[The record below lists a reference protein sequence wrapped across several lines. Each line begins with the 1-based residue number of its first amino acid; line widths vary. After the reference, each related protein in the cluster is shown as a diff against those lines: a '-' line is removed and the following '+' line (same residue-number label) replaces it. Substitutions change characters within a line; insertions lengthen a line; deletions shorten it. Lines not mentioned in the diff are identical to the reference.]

1 MTTPLARRLA
11 IALVASLAINLFLGG
26 MATSRWLFH
35 APPGAHDDAGPDGIG
50 HFNRRAAHKA
60 LDPDTRRRVEA
71 VWRDRIDDIRPRI
84 RAARKARHD
93 VMRELMAEPIDATA
107 LEAAYAALR
116 ARTDE
121 AQTAVH
127 GVLAEVAQMLPP
139 DQRRRFFRAG
149 LKRRDRKHAG
159 P

>member
-26 MATSRWLFH
+26 MAISRWLFH
-35 APPGAHDDAGPDGIG
+35 EPPGAHDAASPDGIG
-50 HFNRRAAHKA
+50 HFNRRAAHEA
-60 LDPDTRRRVEA
+60 LDAGARKRVEA
-71 VWRDRIDDIRPRI
+71 IWRDRFDDIRPRI

-93 VMRELMAEPIDATA
+93 VMRQLMAEPIDATA
-107 LEAAYAALR
+107 LETAYAALR
-116 ARTDE
+116 VSTDE

-149 LKRRDRKHAG
+149 LKRRDRKHVG

>member
-35 APPGAHDDAGPDGIG
+35 APPGAHGAGPDGIG

-60 LDPDTRRRVEA
+60 LDAGARKRVEA

-84 RAARKARHD
+84 RAARKARHA

-107 LEAAYAALR
+107 LDAAYAALR

-149 LKRRDRKHAG
+149 LTRRDRKHVG
-159 P
+159 H

>member
-26 MATSRWLFH
+26 MAISRWLFH
-35 APPGAHDDAGPDGIG
+35 EPPGAHDAASPDGIG
-50 HFNRRAAHKA
+50 HFNRRAAHEA
-60 LDPDTRRRVEA
+60 LDAGARKRVEA
-71 VWRDRIDDIRPRI
+71 IWRDRFDDIRPRI

-93 VMRELMAEPIDATA
+93 VMRQLMAEPIDATA

-149 LKRRDRKHAG
+149 LKRRDRKHVG

>member
-26 MATSRWLFH
+26 MAISRWVFH
-35 APPGAHDDAGPDGIG
+35 EPPGAHDAASPDGIG
-50 HFNRRAAHKA
+50 HFNRRAAHEA
-60 LDPDTRRRVEA
+60 LDAGARKRVEA
-71 VWRDRIDDIRPRI
+71 IWRDRFDDIRPRI

-93 VMRELMAEPIDATA
+93 VMRQLMAEPIDATA

-116 ARTDE
+116 VSTDE

-149 LKRRDRKHAG
+149 LKRRDRKHVG

>member
-1 MTTPLARRLA
+1 
-11 IALVASLAINLFLGG
+11 
-26 MATSRWLFH
+26 
-35 APPGAHDDAGPDGIG
+35 
-50 HFNRRAAHKA
+50 
-60 LDPDTRRRVEA
+60 
-71 VWRDRIDDIRPRI
+71 
-84 RAARKARHD
+84 
-93 VMRELMAEPIDATA
+93 MRELMAEPIDATE

-121 AQTAVH
+121 AQSVVH

-149 LKRRDRKHAG
+149 LRRAKRQRGG

>member
-35 APPGAHDDAGPDGIG
+35 GPPGAHGVGPDGIG
-50 HFNRRAAHKA
+50 HFNRRAAHEA
-60 LDPDTRRRVEA
+60 LDPDVRSLVEA
-71 VWRDRIDDIRPRI
+71 VWRERIDDIRPRI
-84 RAARKARHD
+84 RAARKARHE
-93 VMRELMAEPIDATA
+93 VMRALIAEPIDAAA

-127 GVLAEVAQMLPP
+127 GALAQVAQMLPP
-139 DQRRRFFRAG
+139 DQRKRFFEAG
-149 LKRRDRKHAG
+149 LKRRDRKRLG

>member
-35 APPGAHDDAGPDGIG
+35 APPGAHDASPDGIG

-71 VWRDRIDDIRPRI
+71 IWRDHIDDIRPRI

-93 VMRELMAEPIDATA
+93 VMRELMAEPVDATA
-107 LEAAYAALR
+107 LEATYATLR

-121 AQTAVH
+121 ARTAVH
-127 GVLAEVAQMLPP
+127 SVLAEVAQMLPA
-139 DQRRRFFRAG
+139 DQRRRFFEAG
-149 LKRRDRKHAG
+149 LSRPKHQRGG

>member
-1 MTTPLARRLA
+1 MVEIT
-11 IALVASLAINLFLGG
+11 
-26 MATSRWLFH
+26 
-35 APPGAHDDAGPDGIG
+35 
-50 HFNRRAAHKA
+50 AA
-60 LDPDTRRRVEA
+60 A
-71 VWRDRIDDIRPRI
+71 V
-84 RAARKARHD
+84 K
-93 VMRELMAEPIDATA
+93 
-107 LEAAYAALR
+107 ALR

-149 LKRRDRKHAG
+149 LTRRDRKHAG

>member
-35 APPGAHDDAGPDGIG
+35 APPGAHDAGPDGIG

-71 VWRDRIDDIRPRI
+71 IWRDRIDDIRPRI
-84 RAARKARHD
+84 RAARKARRD
-93 VMRELMAEPIDATA
+93 VMRELIAEPIDATA
-107 LEAAYAALR
+107 LEAAYARLR

-121 AQTAVH
+121 AQSAVH

-139 DQRRRFFRAG
+139 DQRRRFFEAG
-149 LKRRDRKHAG
+149 LRRAKHQRGG